1 MSSADE
7 PKGLQLPLFRT
18 GQVVGTPGVLR
29 LLDQAGVNPMNLLV
43 RHVLGDDGDLCDE
56 DRDANRKA
64 IALGGR
70 VFSSYEVGTGPNATK
85 VWIITEAD
93 RSSTTLLLPEEY

>member
-1 MSSADE
+1 MSGADK
-7 PKGLQLPLFRT
+7 PRALRLPLFRT
-18 GQVVGTPGVLR
+18 GQVVGTPGALR
-29 LLDQAGVNPMNLLV
+29 LLNQAGVNPMDLLV

-70 VFSSYEVGTGPNATK
+70 VFSSYEVGTGLKATK

-93 RSSTTLLLPEEY
+93 RSSSTILLPEEY

>member
-1 MSSADE
+1 MNNADK
-7 PKGLQLPLFRT
+7 PNVLRLPLFRT
-18 GQVVGTPGVLR
+18 GQVVGTPGALR
-29 LLDQAGVNPMNLLV
+29 LLDQAGINPMDLLV

-70 VFSSYEVGTGPNATK
+70 VFSSYEVGTGRNVAK
-85 VWIITEAD
+85 VWVITESD
-93 RSSTTLLLPEEY
+93 RHSTTLLLPEEY